1 MKHRSARAS
10 QQLPPPPRVVIE
22 NVHPQI
28 EGGRYPI
35 KRVEGDKVT
44 VTADIFADGHDLVSA
59 VVLHRR
65 VGEAAWN
72 ESPMCELGNDRWMGS
87 FEVPQMGR
95 YEYTLQ
101 GWVDY
106 FRTWRL
112 ALGKKVEAGQDVSV
126 DLLIGAELVEQA
138 AKRAEPHG
146 GNGRALDGLRLR
158 ALAEELRRTARRAEQ
173 NGGSASAN
181 DPALVEEVF
190 SEELAVLMDRHAERR
205 SAATYEKL
213 LPVVVDRRQALF
225 SAWYEMF
232 PRSCSPEPGRHGTFQ
247 DCELRLPYVAEM
259 GFDVLYLPPIHPIG
273 RVHRKGKN
281 NAVEAGPEDVGSPWA
296 IGSEEGGHKSVHPQL
311 GSLEDFKHLVAKA
324 REFGLEIALDLAF
337 QCAPDHPYVKQHP
350 EWFRHRPDG
359 SIQYAENPPKKY
371 EDIYP
376 FDFECV
382 QWRKLWEE
390 LKSIVVFWIKQGVR
404 LFRVDNPH
412 TKPFAFWEWLLAEIR
427 RDYPDVLFLAEA
439 FTRPRVMER
448 LAKLGFTQS
457 YTYFAWRN
465 TKWELTQYLTEL
477 TQTELKEYYR
487 PHFWPNTPDILTEYL
502 QYGGRPAFIVR
513 LVLAATLSAGY
524 GIYGPAF
531 ELCENRPLAPG
542 REEYL
547 DAEKYEIKHWDITR
561 PDSLK
566 DLVGRVNRIRREN
579 PALQTNHTLR
589 FHTVE
594 NEQLIAY
601 TKSTED
607 LTNVI
612 LVVVNLDPH
621 HMQCGMVE
629 LPLESLAIDPH
640 QPYQVHDLLADA
652 RYLWHGPR
660 NYVELHPQTTPA
672 HIFRIRRRVR
682 TERDFDYFM

>member
-1 MKHRSARAS
+1 VKHRSARAS

-146 GNGRALDGLRLR
+146 GNGQALDGSRLR
-158 ALAEELRRTARRAEQ
+158 ALAEELRRTAGRAEQ

-181 DPALVEEVF
+181 DPALLEEVF

-311 GSLEDFKHLVAKA
+311 GTLEDFKHLVAKA

-561 PDSLK
+561 PESLK

-652 RYLWHGPR
+652 RYLWQGPR
-660 NYVELHPQTTPA
+660 NYVELHPQITPA